1 MIKPLGKRVVL
12 KKEETKNKTES
23 GIILTEKKDE
33 KPQIAKI
40 YKVGP
45 EVKNDNLKEDVKV
58 AYKQFSG
65 DTFELEEKEYIVVQ
79 EKDLLA
85 IIE

>member
-1 MIKPLGKRVVL
+1 MIKPLGERVVL

-45 EVKNDNLKEDVKV
+45 EVKNSDLKENIKV

-65 DTFELEEKEYIVVQ
+65 DTFELEDNEYIVVK
-79 EKDLLA
+79 EEDLLA